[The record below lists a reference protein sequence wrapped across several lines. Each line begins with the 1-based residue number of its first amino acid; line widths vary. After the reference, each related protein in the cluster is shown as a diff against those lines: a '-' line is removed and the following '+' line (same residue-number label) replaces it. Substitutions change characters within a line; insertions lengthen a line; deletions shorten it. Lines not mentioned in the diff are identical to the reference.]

1 MILILENKMGL
12 GSVGGFGNARDLGY
26 VNGCGRADDVGD
38 VRGAGN
44 VDDFGSKGFCC
55 KSRCVIAM

>member
-1 MILILENKMGL
+1 MGL

-26 VNGCGRADDVGD
+26 VNGGGRADDVGD

-55 KSRCVIAM
+55 KSQCVIAM

>member
-1 MILILENKMGL
+1 MGL

>member
-1 MILILENKMGL
+1 MGL

-55 KSRCVIAM
+55 KSQCVIAM